1 MFLESALRVR
11 HPGNIGVTFGLS
23 TKRAV
28 FGEGCH
34 PVVTAMRYPCTM
46 RILLVEDEP
55 DIAMPLTRA
64 LQAQGLEVRGAS
76 TLNDGRAALL
86 EVEPDLLILDVR
98 LHEFENGG
106 FMLAKEA
113 RSAGFKG
120 SILFLTARDALED
133 RVHGLDDG
141 GDDYVVKPF
150 ELLEVLARVRA
161 LLRRPTE
168 ARSSFLSFGSFELD
182 LTRSEVRVQGER
194 VTLSA
199 REFALLERLALSPS
213 RIFAPEELLDAVW
226 GESASSLAV
235 VKVTVYRLREKL
247 GAEVVHSSKN
257 GYRLGLST

>member
-1 MFLESALRVR
+1 
-11 HPGNIGVTFGLS
+11 
-23 TKRAV
+23 
-28 FGEGCH
+28 
-34 PVVTAMRYPCTM
+34 MRL
-46 RILLVEDEP
+46 LLVEDEP

-64 LQAQGLEVRGAS
+64 LQAQGFDVCGAS
-76 TLNDGRAALL
+76 TLQAGRDALL
-86 EVEPDLLILDVR
+86 EVEFDLLILDVR
-98 LHEFENGG
+98 LHEFEDGG
-106 FMLAKEA
+106 FVLAKEA

-133 RVHGLDDG
+133 RVQGLDEG

-168 ARSSFLSFGSFELD
+168 ARSSFLTFGSLELD
-182 LTRSEVRVQGER
+182 LTRSEVRLAGER
-194 VTLSA
+194 VALSA

-213 RIFAPEELLDAVW
+213 KIFAPEELLDAVW

-247 GAEVVHSSKN
+247 GTAVVQSSKN
-257 GYRLGLST
+257 GYSLGISA